1 MADLLPPP
9 FPISLIL
16 CDGIHTDPYTGRRT
30 LLGEF
35 DEFPSTVFPAV
46 IPVCHT
52 FAEVTECMDRVRLR
66 LRVSTTDPEKEPVW
80 ETDLTEIASDSPLAR
95 TTVHW
100 GVEDLT
106 FPEPGVYL
114 VQLVDGYDRVVTQR
128 RLFITETTHPPDW
141 GIDDEA

>member
-16 CDGIHTDPYTGRRT
+16 CDGIHVDPYTGRRT

-35 DEFPSTVFPAV
+35 DEYSSAVFPAV

-52 FAEVTECMDRVRLR
+52 FAEVTECMGVVQLR
-66 LRVSTTDPEKEPVW
+66 MRVSTADPEKEPVW
-80 ETDLTEIASDSPLAR
+80 ETDFTEIASDSPLAR

-128 RLFITETTHPPDW
+128 RLFIIETAHPSDRE
-141 GIDDEA
+141 IDDEA